1 MIHLMRRDN
10 LVLDPLVVKS
20 DSFLSCSALIEEEIL
35 DYELIFTSVPNFE
48 FLLF

>member
-20 DSFLSCSALIEEEIL
+20 DCFLSCSALIEKEIL
-35 DYELIFTSVPNFE
+35 DYELFFTSVPNFK